1 MALLQ
6 HCIHLGCANAEVTE
20 PPTVHTAMHWI
31 FCSLQL
37 HAILSGSYP
46 SRHPLSLYAC
56 AHQTATFPYMPATEP
71 CKWPGSPF
79 WFALAS
85 WTASVLT
92 CLCHTVGPEFTP
104 QSSMA
109 SAGYGPVCLD
119 PFPVWEPVP
128 IEDSARE
135 ARHRSPSPLE
145 SHG

>member
-6 HCIHLGCANAEVTE
+6 HCIHLGCANAQVTE

-31 FCSLQL
+31 FCCLQL

-56 AHQTATFPYMPATEP
+56 AHQTATFPYMPVTEP
-71 CKWPGSPF
+71 CKWPGSPSGLP
-79 WFALAS
+79 WPPGPLLSSLVCA
-85 WTASVLT
+85 T
-92 CLCHTVGPEFTP
+92 PEFTP

-135 ARHRSPSPLE
+135 ARHRSPSPLG